1 MTANAPPLEGVKV
14 LDLTQIMAGPY
25 CAMTLGDMGADVVK
39 VEKPNGGDDA
49 RRMGPPFIEGESAA
63 FLGINR
69 NKRSVVV
76 DMRTDDG
83 REIVQEL
90 ARRSDI
96 LIQNFRP
103 GSLERMGLGYEQVRE
118 INPAI
123 IYCTISGF
131 GATGPYARRGG
142 FDLVAQGMSGLMSVT
157 GHPGAPPTKIGA
169 PICDLNAGMFAAI
182 GILTAYVNRL
192 RTGTGQH
199 VDTSLLEGG
208 IAYTFWESAMYFATG
223 EPPGPM
229 GSAHRLTAPYQSFET
244 ADGYINVGAA
254 NQANWERLCA
264 AIGRDELASD
274 PRFARPRD
282 RMENLGALVS
292 TLEETF
298 ARETSGHWLTALEA
312 AGVPAGPIYT
322 LDEVYADPQVR
333 ARDMV
338 VETEHPTAGRV
349 RNIGIPVK
357 LSETPGAFRRPAP
370 ALGEHTDEVLREL
383 GVSDERAAAL
393 RASGAVE

>member
-69 NKRSVVV
+69 NKRSIVA

-169 PICDLNAGMFAAI
+169 PICDLNAGMFATI

-229 GSAHRLTAPYQSFET
+229 GSAHRLTAPYQAFET

-254 NQANWERLCA
+254 NQANWERLRA
-264 AIGRDELASD
+264 AIGRDDLASD

-298 ARETSGHWLTALEA
+298 ARETTGHWLTALEA

-338 VETEHPTAGRV
+338 VETEHPAAGRI

-383 GVSDERAAAL
+383 GVSDARAAAL
-393 RASGAVE
+393 RASGAVA